1 MRMKGLGG
9 AAGAVQVQSSR
20 TVGDIMY
27 IWWVRLCLAAFV
39 LAVALPVHAADVV
52 GRATALR
59 PMATQALPQ
68 NRPVPLG
75 FNAPIFQFGA
85 LQTAPNGA
93 LQVTF
98 LDNSRLSMGP
108 ASFLVV
114 DQYVYAG
121 PGGASRQVVRYT
133 KGAFRFVSGTM
144 PKDRVQID
152 TPTTSIGIRG
162 TTIRTLVTD
171 DGTTTVGLD
180 EGDAFVTSKQTG
192 QTVFLS
198 PGEKVTIK
206 PSGEI
211 GVIELGKVEGCP

>member
-1 MRMKGLGG
+1 MH
-9 AAGAVQVQSSR
+9 
-20 TVGDIMY
+20 
-27 IWWVRLCLAAFV
+27 IWWLRSCLAAFV
-39 LAVALPVHAADVV
+39 LAVALPVQAQNVV

-68 NRPVPLG
+68 NRPAPLG

-108 ASFLVV
+108 ASFVVV

-121 PGGASRQVVRYT
+121 PGGAGRQVVRYT
-133 KGAFRFVSGTM
+133 KGAFRFISGSI
-144 PKDRVQID
+144 PKDKVQLE
-152 TPTTSIGIRG
+152 TPTVTIGIRG

-180 EGDAFVTSKQTG
+180 HGGAIVTSKQTG
-192 QTVFLS
+192 QSVVLA

-206 PSGEI
+206 PSGEM
-211 GVIELGKVEGCP
+211 GPVTLGKVEGCP

>member
-1 MRMKGLGG
+1 
-9 AAGAVQVQSSR
+9 VQVQSSR

-27 IWWVRLCLAAFV
+27 IWWVRSCLAAFV
-39 LAVALPVHAADVV
+39 LAMALPVHAADVV

-68 NRPVPLG
+68 NRPVPIG

>member
-1 MRMKGLGG
+1 ML
-9 AAGAVQVQSSR
+9 
-20 TVGDIMY
+20 
-27 IWWVRLCLAAFV
+27 IWWVRACLAAVV
-39 LAVALPVHAADVV
+39 LAMAVPVHAADVV
-52 GRATALR
+52 GRATAIR

-75 FNAPIFQFGA
+75 LNAPIFQFGA

-121 PGGASRQVVRYT
+121 PGGAGRQVVRYT
-133 KGAFRFVSGTM
+133 KGAFRFVSGSM

-162 TTIRTLVTD
+162 TTIRTLVTE

-192 QTVFLS
+192 QTIYLS
-198 PGEKVTIK
+198 RGEKVTIK
-206 PSGEI
+206 PSGEVGEI
-211 GVIELGKVEGCP
+211 QLGKVEGCP

>member
-1 MRMKGLGG
+1 MRMKGLGV

-27 IWWVRLCLAAFV
+27 IWWVRSCLAAFV
-39 LAVALPVHAADVV
+39 LAMALPVHAADVV

-121 PGGASRQVVRYT
+121 PGGTSRQVVRYT